1 MRSAFGADQAAPNDA
16 DDDEV
21 AMTQPAPETLDTL
34 SSEPAPAA
42 QPEDRKSPDG
52 KSIEGKSPLQ
62 IAMGRLV
69 RDKIAM
75 LCLAVVLIFVL
86 LAILAGVISDFFGV
100 STDPVLPSRYLD
112 PLSGGLPKKGPPLNG
127 YDPEHPFGIAPA
139 TADDNLAYWLFGART
154 SLSIAGMSTLLSMVI
169 GITVGLVAGYAGGVV
184 DKTISFVTDLFLT
197 IPFLLAALSVSP
209 ILAERFADNPD
220 RYATVKFWAL
230 VIILTMFG
238 WMGVARL
245 IRGEVL
251 SLREREFV
259 QAARVLGMPTP
270 RILAKELLPNLVAPI
285 VVSASLML
293 PLNVAAEA
301 GLAYLGIGVDGASWG
316 QTILKATNFFQTY
329 PLYLWEPLI
338 GVVLLV
344 LALNLL
350 GDAIRDALDPKTR
363 R

>member
-1 MRSAFGADQAAPNDA
+1 
-16 DDDEV
+16 
-21 AMTQPAPETLDTL
+21 MTQPGPEVLETLAG
-34 SSEPAPAA
+34 EPVPGA
-42 QPEDRKSPDG
+42 QPEKSKDPAG
-52 KSIEGKSPLQ
+52 KKGIEGKSPLR
-62 IAMGRLV
+62 IAVGRLV

-75 LCLAVVLIFVL
+75 VCLATVIIFVL
-86 LAILAGVISDFFGV
+86 LAIFAGVICNYFGV
-100 STDPVLPSRYLD
+100 STESVLPSRYLD
-112 PLSGGLPKKGPPLNG
+112 PLSGGLPKEGPPLHG

-139 TADDNLAYWLFGART
+139 TADDNLAYWLYGART
-154 SLSIAGMSTLLSMVI
+154 SLSIAAMSTVLSMII
-169 GITVGLVAGYAGGVV
+169 GIAIGLIAGYVGGML
-184 DKTISFVTDLFLT
+184 DKFISFVTDLFMT

-209 ILAERFADNPD
+209 ILAERFADNPHT
-220 RYATVKFWAL
+220 YATVKYWAL

-259 QAARVLGMPTP
+259 QAARVLGMPMS
-270 RILAKELLPNLVAPI
+270 RILSRELLPNLVAPI
-285 VVSASLML
+285 VVSASLMM
-293 PLNVAAEA
+293 PANVAAEA

-316 QTILKATNFFQTY
+316 QTILKATNYFQTY
-329 PLYLWEPLI
+329 PLYLWQPLI